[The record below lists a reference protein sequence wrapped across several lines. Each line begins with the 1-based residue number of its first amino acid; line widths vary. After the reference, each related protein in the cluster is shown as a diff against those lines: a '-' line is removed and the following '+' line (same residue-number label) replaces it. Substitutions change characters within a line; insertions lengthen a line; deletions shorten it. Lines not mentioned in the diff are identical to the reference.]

1 MSNNYLKRY
10 EAGEYGVWNEIV
22 NSAPSIIPD
31 SELFAEATNVARA
44 IMHRVNSNYITLRK
58 TLSKA
63 GMKLA
68 PEGEPLTD
76 ADLSNFTDR
85 FGPMPLSLDV
95 FYKTIGSISLTPVD
109 YDYGPN
115 ALEARDKIDLLS
127 LDPLVVYPANA
138 LDWALD
144 EYDADFTE
152 EEEADNPFGLFL
164 SPDYLHKCDV
174 SGGDPYTVYIPAST
188 PQNKLDPIV
197 NSDDEAMPF
206 VDYLRHCF
214 KWGGFPGLAV
224 VGELDD
230 DEIDPNRMMAFES
243 VKGDWRA
250 AARRLLEHLRAGLI
264 PF

>member
-10 EAGEYGVWNEIV
+10 EAGDYGIWNEIV
-22 NSAPSIIPD
+22 NLAPSII
-31 SELFAEATNVARA
+31 SNAEALTEATNVATA
-44 IMHRVNSNYITLRK
+44 IMNRVNRNYITLRK

-68 PEGEPLTD
+68 PEGKPLTD
-76 ADLSNFTDR
+76 ADLSTFTAR
-85 FGPMPLSLDV
+85 FGPLPLSLDI
-95 FYKTIGSISLTPVD
+95 FYKMIGSISLTPVD

-115 ALEARDKIDLLS
+115 ALESKDRIDLLS
-127 LDPLVVYPANA
+127 LDPLVVYPANS

-144 EYDADFTE
+144 EYDANFTE

-164 SPDYLHKCDV
+164 SPDYLHKANV
-174 SGGDPYTVYIPAST
+174 SGGVPYTVYIPAST

-197 NSDDEAMPF
+197 NYDDEAMPF
-206 VDYLRHCF
+206 VDYLRYCF
-214 KWGGFPGLAV
+214 NWGGFPGLAV
-224 VGELDD
+224 VDELDD
-230 DEIDPNRMMAFES
+230 DEIDLNRMMGFES

-250 AARRLLEHLRAGLI
+250 VARRLLEHLRSGLI